1 MKRKPI
7 NKKIRTNISLS
18 KDMYDKIK
26 QYDLSLSPFVEIR
39 LREYFALIEKPDYQY
54 QHTQYTQETHVK
66 QQRQSQN
73 VTNKTSKTFP
83 QQRECGYRD
92 SNPSDWLG
100 KPIS

>member
-39 LREYFALIEKPDYQY
+39 LREYFALIEKPSY
-54 QHTQYTQETHVK
+54 QHQDTQYTQDTYVK
-66 QQRQSQN
+66 RQRQSQN
-73 VTNKTSKTFP
+73 VTKK
-83 QQRECGYRD
+83 
-92 SNPSDWLG
+92 
-100 KPIS
+100 ISSGQ